1 MENAEE
7 TKGKKLVLVRNL
19 DFYFKCNRKQLEGSK
34 QRNDAMGFMF
44 LLDHFDSCMKDEL

>member
-19 DFYFKCNRKQLEGSK
+19 DFYFKWNRNQLKVSK